1 MLCGRRTNRQQWPC
15 RSREGLRTEEAVE
28 PRALRH
34 GFTGRLL
41 LTGTTLNPLQLN
53 TDLTMACALAHAHY
67 CFAVLS
73 AQLERK
79 PVPPY
84 TGDDADA
91 ELFVPGC
98 ACRLPIG
105 QVSPSSRTLP

>member
-1 MLCGRRTNRQQWPC
+1 MREKDKLAAMALQVEGGVAYGGGRRAARAQKRLNR
-15 RSREGLRTEEAVE
+15 A
-28 PRALRH
+28 
-34 GFTGRLL
+34 LL

-53 TDLTMACALAHAHY
+53 TDSGMACTPAHAHY

-91 ELFVPGC
+91 ELFVPAC
-98 ACRLPIG
+98 ACRL
-105 QVSPSSRTLP
+105 QTAQHSLSSLTHP